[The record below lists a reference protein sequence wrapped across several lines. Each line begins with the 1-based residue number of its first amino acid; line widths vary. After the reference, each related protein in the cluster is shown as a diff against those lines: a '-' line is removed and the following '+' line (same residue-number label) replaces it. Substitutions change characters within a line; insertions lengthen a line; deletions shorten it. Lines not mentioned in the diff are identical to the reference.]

1 MPLSLALDVF
11 GVMYMTL
18 SKTYFVKEI
27 QVGILIYLLEEI
39 VSWQHKSWRESGHK
53 SQMGQGLCPKRAVER
68 VSQDF
73 SSKGKHVI
81 KHEDRVL
88 VTACIV
94 FIKYWLVCRAGG
106 LMRAPLE
113 CPSSRQSQRQR
124 VRTHNT
130 WISPTPLEC
139 FFFFWNVATQKMNMS
154 HNAVNFKS
162 HIFRAL
168 FFVPD
173 LSSAD
178 THDQLST

>member
-27 QVGILIYLLEEI
+27 QVGILIYFLEEI
-39 VSWQHKSWRESGHK
+39 VSWQRKSWRKSGHK

-73 SSKGKHVI
+73 SSTGKHMI

-88 VTACIV
+88 VTACVV

-106 LMRAPLE
+106 LTRAPLD

-124 VRTHNT
+124 
-130 WISPTPLEC
+130 IEC
-139 FFFFWNVATQKMNMS
+139 FLKNVATQKMNMP
-154 HNAVNFKS
+154 HKAVNFKS

-168 FFVPD
+168 FFIPD
-173 LSSAD
+173 LSSAGS
-178 THDQLST
+178 HD